1 MGHLIAVFGFAL
13 LSWAIHYAYRTYHA
27 SKTVARTAAV
37 LWEQAKQEQVQ
48 RDRLALGAK
57 E

>member
-1 MGHLIAVFGFAL
+1 MGNLIAVFGFAL
-13 LSWAIHYAYRTYHA
+13 LSWAIHYAYRAYHT

-37 LWEQAKQEQVQ
+37 LWEQAKQEQAQ
-48 RDRLALGAK
+48 RDRLLATTK